1 MTRRVSILA
10 CPVHDRAVAGT
21 ASQLENGG
29 RRKLTEKVV
38 SDGEP
43 RNEGVSAGDGGFPPA
58 PLTLEGWSVLHQMF
72 RVRWPEWNALGSG
85 PRQRAVDEAVEA
97 LKAMERTAGGRTGLT
112 SLLGHKGDL
121 MLIHFRDSFDAL
133 NEAELALA
141 QLKLAPFLE
150 PATSY
155 LSVVELGLYS
165 ASGQLYGSLNEK
177 GITPGTPEWKEQV
190 ETYLA
195 QVRKTME
202 SRLRPD
208 IPARRY
214 VCFYPMDKKRGEE
227 KNWYVAPFAERQRMM
242 ADHGFIGR
250 GYAGQVTQI
259 ISGSI
264 GFDDWEWGVD
274 LFADDPVVF
283 KKLVYEMRFD
293 EASALYGLFGP
304 FYLGLQFRAAE
315 LGALLEGRTP
325 GFE

>member
-1 MTRRVSILA
+1 M
-10 CPVHDRAVAGT
+10 
-21 ASQLENGG
+21 
-29 RRKLTEKVV
+29 
-38 SDGEP
+38 SDDDPKSSRNPTGEP
-43 RNEGVSAGDGGFPPA
+43 HLFPV
-58 PLTLEGWSVLHQMF
+58 PLTLEGWSILHQMF
-72 RVRWPEWNALGSG
+72 RIRWAEWNALA
-85 PRQRAVDEAVEA
+85 PATRQRAVAEAVSA
-97 LKAMERTAGGRTGLT
+97 LKSMEHTVAGRSGLM

-150 PATSY
+150 PTTSY

-165 ASGQLYGSLNEK
+165 ASGQLYRSLQEK
-177 GITPGTPEWKEQV
+177 GIAPNTPEWKEQV
-190 ETYLA
+190 EAYLVQA
-195 QVRKTME
+195 RKTME
-202 SRLRPD
+202 GRLRPD

-227 KNWYVAPFAERQRMM
+227 KNWYDAPFAERQRMM
-242 ADHGFIGR
+242 QDHGFIGR
-250 GYAGQVTQI
+250 GYAGRVTQI

-304 FYLGLQFRAAE
+304 FYMGLQFRAEE
-315 LGALLEGRTP
+315 LAALLEGRTP
-325 GFE
+325 GFGAEPSA